1 MQVTSPESCRM
12 RETEGVGM
20 VELVSLGRMLRMGGD
35 SLLMPACGSVG
46 GGFTGK
52 GSSMCG

>member
-12 RETEGVGM
+12 RETDGVGT